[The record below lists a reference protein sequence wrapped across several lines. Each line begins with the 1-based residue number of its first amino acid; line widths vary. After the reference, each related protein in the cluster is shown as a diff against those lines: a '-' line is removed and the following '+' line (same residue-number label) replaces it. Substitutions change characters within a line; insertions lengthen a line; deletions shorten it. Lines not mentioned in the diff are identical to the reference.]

1 MDEKTLAKEV
11 YQRLLNIYKNPKIDL
26 EFDNPFELLIET
38 VLAAQEKDEKVNSI
52 RKSFFSK
59 FKDPKAL
66 KEAPLEEIKEAIK
79 SISFYNKK
87 AIAIKEIATILVD
100 KYNSQVPDEEDEL
113 VKLPGVGKKTAN
125 MVLASAFRKPAI
137 AVDRHVHRIVQRLG
151 LDKNKDP
158 DKTTEHLKS
167 IVDKELWTTFYLLL
181 LRHAKEVCTAKNPKC
196 QECVL
201 KDICESFGKIK

>member
-11 YQRLLNIYKNPKIDL
+11 YQRLLKVYKNPKIDL

-66 KEAPLEEIKEAIK
+66 KEAPLEDIKEAIK

-87 AIAIKEIATILVD
+87 AAAIKEIATILVD
-100 KYNSQVPDEEDEL
+100 KYNSKVPDEEDEL

-125 MVLASAFRKPAI
+125 MVLANAFKKPAI
-137 AVDRHVHRIVQRLG
+137 AVDRHVHRIVNRLG

-167 IVDKELWTTFYLLL
+167 LLEKEHWTTFYLLL
-181 LRHAKEVCTAKNPKC
+181 LRHAKTVCTAKNPKC
-196 QECVL
+196 LECVL